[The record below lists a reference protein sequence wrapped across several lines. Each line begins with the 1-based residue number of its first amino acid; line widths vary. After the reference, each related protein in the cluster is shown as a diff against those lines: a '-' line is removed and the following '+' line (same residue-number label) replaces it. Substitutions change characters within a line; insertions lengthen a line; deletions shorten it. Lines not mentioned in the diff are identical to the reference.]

1 MGRKGMLTMNQ
12 IDEVKELQNQGY
24 GPVEISRRLGI
35 NRKTVSAYMQKESFS
50 AGFPERAERSSKLD
64 RWKKE
69 IDLWL
74 DEDRRMRY
82 KQRHTAKRV
91 FKRLTELHPD
101 FGCSYSIVQRY
112 LKTAKKSR
120 IASDGALELVWESGV
135 AQADFGEADILEN
148 EKKKCLKYF
157 VLSFPFSNAAYT
169 QGFGG
174 ETAECVCQGLLDIF
188 NHVGGVPLRIVFD
201 NATGVGRRVRDQVMY
216 SELFLRF
223 KCHYGF
229 SVTFCN
235 PESGQ
240 EKGNVES
247 KVGYIRRNMFVPIPE
262 VTDLVSWNKELLSTC
277 ERDFERQHYKKGQL
291 IAELF
296 KQDQAA
302 LAPLPSKPF
311 RVERLVKYR
320 TDGYGKFCTDSNH
333 WYSTRPEN
341 AYANIIAGI
350 GAHTITA
357 YTEAGE
363 VISCQARIYGSSR
376 TDSTDYATTIDM
388 LVKKSG
394 AWKNCELRNKLD
406 GESRSLIDEMT
417 KPKRG
422 ELLRSLGKNAEQY
435 GFDIALSSLE
445 EAVKRGTDD
454 EFSIQAL
461 AARRAYDLFG
471 ELPDSGPNL
480 GLYDSALL
488 RGEGSPK

>member
-1 MGRKGMLTMNQ
+1 MLTMNQ
-12 IDEVKELQNQGY
+12 IDEVKELQRQGY

-35 NRKTVSAYMQKESFS
+35 NRKTVSAYMQKESFNDELS
-50 AGFPERAERSSKLD
+50 ERTQRGSKLD
-64 RWKKE
+64 RWKSE

-82 KQRHTAKRV
+82 KQRHTAQRV
-91 FKRLTELHPD
+91 FVRLTELHPD
-101 FGCSYSIVQRY
+101 FDCSYSIVQRY
-112 LKTAKKSR
+112 LKTARKAR
-120 IASDGALELVWESGV
+120 VAADGALELVWFPGE
-135 AQADFGEADILEN
+135 AQADFGEADVLEN
-148 EKKKCLKYF
+148 GEKKSRKYF

-169 QGFGG
+169 QCFGG

-188 NHVGGVPLRIVFD
+188 NHIGGVPLRIVFD
-201 NATGVGRRVRDQVMY
+201 NATGVGRRVRDQVLY

-240 EKGNVES
+240 EKGNVEN
-247 KVGYIRRNMFVPIPE
+247 KVGYIRRNLFVPIPA
-262 VTDLVSWNKELLSTC
+262 VTDMISWNNELLSTC
-277 ERDFERQHYKKGQL
+277 ERDFEREHYKKGKP

-296 KQDQAA
+296 KQDKAA
-302 LAPLPSKPF
+302 LAPLPAKPF

-341 AYANIIAGI
+341 AYANIVVGL
-350 GAHTITA
+350 GAHAITVYSESGETIA
-357 YTEAGE
+357 
-363 VISCQARIYGSSR
+363 CHARVYGSCRS
-376 TDSTDYATTIDM
+376 DSTDYLTSIDM

-406 GESRSLIDEMT
+406 GDSRSIIDEM
-417 KPKRG
+417 PQSRRS
-422 ELLRSLGKNAEQY
+422 ELLRSLGKNAEHY
-435 GFDIALSSLE
+435 GFDAALSALE

-454 EFSIQAL
+454 EFSLQAL
-461 AARRAYDLFG
+461 AARKAYDIFG
-471 ELPDSGPNL
+471 EIPDSGPNL
-480 GLYDSALL
+480 AVYDSALIH
-488 RGEGSPK
+488 GEGSVL

>member
-1 MGRKGMLTMNQ
+1 MLTMNQ
-12 IDEVKELQNQGY
+12 IDEVKELQNYGY

-35 NRKTVSAYMQKESFS
+35 NRKTVSLYMQKENFNV
-50 AGFPERAERSSKLD
+50 ERPIPITRTSKLD
-64 RWKKE
+64 RWKRE
-69 IDLWL
+69 IDHWL

-82 KQRHTAKRV
+82 KQRHTAQRV
-91 FKRLTELHPD
+91 YARLRELHPD
-101 FGCSYSIVQRY
+101 FDCSYSIVQRY
-112 LKTAKKSR
+112 LKLAKKTR
-120 IASDGALELVWESGV
+120 ADDGSLELVWPAGE

-148 EKKKCLKYF
+148 GEQKSRKYF

-169 QGFGG
+169 QSFGG

-188 NHVGGVPLRIVFD
+188 NHIGGVPLRIVFD

-247 KVGYIRRNMFVPIPE
+247 KVGYIRRNLFVPIPE
-262 VTDLVSWNKELLSTC
+262 ITNMISWNKELLSTC
-277 ERDFERQHYKKGQL
+277 EQDFEREHYKKGQL
-291 IAELF
+291 ISDLF
-296 KQDQAA
+296 KQDRAA
-302 LAPLPSKPF
+302 LAPLPAKPF
-311 RVERLVKYR
+311 VVERLVKYR

-341 AYANIIAGI
+341 AYANIVAGL
-350 GAHTITA
+350 GAHAVTV
-357 YTEAGE
+357 YSEAGDIIACHTR
-363 VISCQARIYGSSR
+363 VYGSSR
-376 TDSTDYATTIDM
+376 SDSTDYSTSIDM

-406 GESRSLIDEMT
+406 GESRSILDEMT
-417 KPKRG
+417 KLRRG
-422 ELLRSLGKNAEQY
+422 ELLRFLGKNAEQY
-435 GFDIALSSLE
+435 GFDIALSALE

-454 EFSIQAL
+454 EFSLQAL
-461 AARRAYDLFG
+461 AARKAYDIFG
-471 ELPDSGPNL
+471 EIPASGPNL
-480 GLYDSALL
+480 GVYDSALL
-488 RGEGSPK
+488 HDKRSEL

>member
-1 MGRKGMLTMNQ
+1 MNQ
-12 IDEVKELQNQGY
+12 IDELKELQNQGY
-24 GPVEISRRLGI
+24 GPVEISRRLGV
-35 NRKTVSAYMQKESFS
+35 NRKTVSAYMQKDSFS
-50 AGFPERAERSSKLD
+50 DEIPERSQRSSKLD
-64 RWKKE
+64 RWKHE

-82 KQRHTAKRV
+82 KQRHTAQRV

-101 FGCSYSIVQRY
+101 FNCSYSIVQRY
-112 LKTAKKSR
+112 LKTAKKTR
-120 IASDGALELVWESGV
+120 VVAEGVLELVWSSGD
-135 AQADFGEADILEN
+135 AQADFGEADILQNN
-148 EKKKCLKYF
+148 EKRSCKYF
-157 VLSFPFSNAAYT
+157 VLSFPFSNGAYT
-169 QGFGG
+169 QTFGG

-188 NHVGGVPLRIVFD
+188 NHIGGVPLRIVFD
-201 NATGVGRRVRDQVMY
+201 NATGVGRRVRDQVLY

-240 EKGNVES
+240 EKGNVEN
-247 KVGYIRRNMFVPIPE
+247 KVGYIRRNLFVPIPA
-262 VTDLVSWNKELLSTC
+262 VPDLVSWNKELLSIC
-277 ERDFERQHYKKGQL
+277 EQDFGREHYKKGQS

-296 KQDQAA
+296 KQDKAS
-302 LAPLPSKPF
+302 LAPLPAKSF

-341 AYANIIAGI
+341 AYANIVAGI
-350 GAHTITA
+350 GAHTITV
-357 YTEAGE
+357 YSESGE
-363 VISCQARIYGSSR
+363 IIACHARVYGSSR
-376 TDSTDYATTIDM
+376 SDSTDYATSIDM
-388 LVKKSG
+388 LIKKGG

-406 GESRSLIDEMT
+406 GESRSIIDGMT
-417 KPKRG
+417 NPKRG
-422 ELLRSLGKNAEQY
+422 ELLRSLGKNAGQY

-461 AARRAYDLFG
+461 AARRAYDSFG

-488 RGEGSPK
+488 RGEGSAI